1 MQEQGRM
8 GVKLQ
13 RPGGRSIVKWVQID
27 INRYRLNIGKR
38 GLGGAGGLFG

>member
-1 MQEQGRM
+1 M

-13 RPGGRSIVKWVQID
+13 RPGGRSTVKWVQTD
-27 INRYRLNIGKR
+27 RNYYRFNTEKG